1 MRTKKEILGELAEAL
16 EAGTLTRRDVE
27 AVVQREAP
35 PTGDSQ
41 DSHTPSKSDL
51 VARSLF
57 CSAGVIMFAAV
68 VSVINQ
74 TWGAGLWLHLMLT
87 VGLGSIAWLAACYTD
102 QDRGRGEIWQGLSDA
117 LVLTGSLLLVAGGYI
132 VINHFGNYSRVDFFE
147 AVPALAALSGL
158 HFAFY
163 RLLGR
168 DLVYL
173 LGVFLAVATVGAAV
187 YGIPEDSSMVI
198 DIWAVVLIGLAGLL
212 AWSTRVVSV
221 LRVSTRH
228 MHSSYDRFAIFM
240 ALFTMFLISFGDYAV
255 FWYIT
260 LAIAICAVC
269 YLSIVNKQKILLGA
283 ASTFL
288 ILMTITIALRY
299 FSGFNLTASLL
310 VSAAGILS
318 VAALT
323 TQINRRYLQE

>member
-1 MRTKKEILGELAEAL
+1 MLTKKEILSELAEAL
-16 EAGTLTRRDVE
+16 EAGALTKRDIE
-27 AVVQREAP
+27 AVMQQEPSLAS
-35 PTGDSQ
+35 DSQ
-41 DSHTPSKSDL
+41 NSRTSSKSDL

-57 CSAGVIMFAAV
+57 YSAGVIMFAAV

-87 VGLGSIAWLAACYTD
+87 VGLGSIAWLAAYYTG

-173 LGVFLAVATVGAAV
+173 LGVLLAVSAVGAVV
-187 YGIPEDSSMVI
+187 YGILEDSSMVI

-212 AWSTRVVSV
+212 AWSTRVVSA
-221 LRVSTRH
+221 LSISTRH

-240 ALFTMFLISFGDYAV
+240 ALFTMFLISFGDYAML
-255 FWYIT
+255 WYIA
-260 LAIAICAVC
+260 LAVSICAVY
-269 YLSIVNKQKILLGA
+269 YLSIISRQKILLGA

-288 ILMTITIALRY
+288 ILTTIAIAFRY
-299 FSGFNLTASLL
+299 FSGFSLTASLL

-318 VAALT
+318 VAALA
-323 TQINRRYLQE
+323 TQINKRYLLS